1 MCRLLFYNLRIVNDF
16 KPLLDSLPSSAKMA
30 QIIKRAERLNQLD
43 QLLQKQLPAP
53 VKGMVTLANLRGETA
68 IVLCKT
74 QMEASKVRMYSR
86 SILQILQNEFKVSV
100 KKIKV
105 KVENSSQN

>member
-1 MCRLLFYNLRIVNDF
+1 MRPVNDF
-16 KPLLDSLPSSAKMA
+16 KPLLSSLPEDASLAKV
-30 QIIKRAERLNQLD
+30 IKRAEQLSRLNQLL
-43 QLLQKQLPAP
+43 QLQLPDQ
-53 VKGMVTLANLRGETA
+53 VKGMVTLANLRGESA
-68 IVLCKT
+68 ILLCKT